1 MPPRDPSLPEGT
13 DKIIDTNQID
23 SGSGATGGGGG
34 GSRSSGTGGKA
45 SGTTGGSTAATK
57 SDTTGSAFTFEKS
70 GGATGK
76 AADTIVNQLKDQV
89 STLKTTGVDR
99 ARTMADDGKRQATDL
114 LTTIAGI
121 IQDASG
127 SEANIRAS
135 AIARPTASTRSPT
148 RSTSAPSTICS
159 TTPAPSCARARR
171 SRSELPRW
179 SASRSPAW
187 FAAASRKRAA
197 RPTATRPEPLA
208 GPAVLKRV
216 EVTPP
221 DHEPRDESIGELFSR
236 LVEDGRAYA
245 RAELDLVKQIARHR
259 AAKAKTGAILL
270 GVGVTLLL
278 CSLTA
283 LVLALVLGLATLIGP
298 FGAGMAV
305 FIVLAVAGGLLARAG
320 AKGLA
325 SLGGDEEEKAALAK
339 AEQLP

>member
-1 MPPRDPSLPEGT
+1 M
-13 DKIIDTNQID
+13 
-23 SGSGATGGGGG
+23 
-34 GSRSSGTGGKA
+34 
-45 SGTTGGSTAATK
+45 
-57 SDTTGSAFTFEKS
+57 
-70 GGATGK
+70 
-76 AADTIVNQLKDQV
+76 
-89 STLKTTGVDR
+89 
-99 ARTMADDGKRQATDL
+99 
-114 LTTIAGI
+114 
-121 IQDASG
+121 
-127 SEANIRAS
+127 
-135 AIARPTASTRSPT
+135 
-148 RSTSAPSTICS
+148 
-159 TTPAPSCARARR
+159 
-171 SRSELPRW
+171 
-179 SASRSPAW
+179 
-187 FAAASRKRAA
+187 
-197 RPTATRPEPLA
+197 
-208 GPAVLKRV
+208 LKRV

-221 DHEPRDESIGELFSR
+221 DYEPRDESIGELFNR